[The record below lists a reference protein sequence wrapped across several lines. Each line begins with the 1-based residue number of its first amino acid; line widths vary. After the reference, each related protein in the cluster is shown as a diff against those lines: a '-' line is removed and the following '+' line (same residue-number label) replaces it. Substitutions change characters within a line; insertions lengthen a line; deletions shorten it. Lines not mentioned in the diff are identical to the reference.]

1 MRARTRT
8 AELQSIWREYHHV
21 EDPFDPPYMPYV
33 TSPGLWRLYQANVT
47 RLDELARTGDL
58 DSARKLVQRFQLLET
73 EMRGVQ
79 VRKLGSALGT
89 LAMPILTGE
98 EDPLL
103 TVDPAILKR
112 FDKLWR
118 LSETEQPREW
128 MRWKSEVSD
137 SRTTAGNAAGSS
149 KAPPEK
155 VRPASGTSL
164 PQWLTAQ
171 VGGLLLDRV
180 IADPGANLY
189 PGRPAGARL
198 DDSLEFGP
206 RNCTIS

>member
-1 MRARTRT
+1 
-8 AELQSIWREYHHV
+8 
-21 EDPFDPPYMPYV
+21 MPYV

-118 LSETEQPREW
+118 LSEADQPREW
-128 MRWKSEVSD
+128 MRLEIRGIGQSNDCWKRCRQLEGPARGSQTCIRHIPSAVAHGPGGRTAPG
-137 SRTTAGNAAGSS
+137 SRHGGPRS
-149 KAPPEK
+149 KP
-155 VRPASGTSL
+155 V
-164 PQWLTAQ
+164 
-171 VGGLLLDRV
+171 
-180 IADPGANLY
+180 
-189 PGRPAGARL
+189 PGRPAGGASSTIRWR
-198 DDSLEFGP
+198 FGP